1 MNEMNIESAQYVAD
15 IISGENGSIT
25 AVIDG
30 VTMSV
35 PLDPANRHYAAI
47 LKAVEDGEL
56 TIAPAE
62 S

>member
-1 MNEMNIESAQYVAD
+1 MNEMTITSAQYVAEEGVNKN
-15 IISGENGSIT
+15 IKVT
-25 AVIDG
+25 IDG

-47 LKAVEDGEL
+47 LKAVEAGEL

>member
-1 MNEMNIESAQYVAD
+1 MSEMNIEAAKY
-15 IISGENGSIT
+15 IIYEGIDPILQAT
-25 AVIDG
+25 IDG

>member
-1 MNEMNIESAQYVAD
+1 MNEIIIENASYVAFRE
-15 IISGENGSIT
+15 ENVSIKAT
-25 AVIDG
+25 IDG
-30 VTMSV
+30 VEIFI